1 MFETTKGLVLRSV
14 RYKESDKILTVLT
27 ESEGKLTLRARGA
40 LRKGGK
46 LAAATELYTLS
57 EMTLF
62 GNRGRWQL
70 NEAQT
75 IEQFIGLREDFS
87 ALALAAYFAEV
98 LDTVSEEGAPD
109 PAVLQLGLNS
119 LYALSRGLAPAT
131 LIKAVFELRLMAIT
145 GYEPDLSGCADC
157 GREDMVS
164 AAFFAPEGALFC
176 ADCLHA
182 APGAVTHLMPE
193 TLSAM
198 RHIVYS
204 APKKIF
210 SFTLSDEALTQLA
223 ACTEQYILLQLERGF
238 ASLDY
243 WKKVKDL

>member
-1 MFETTKGLVLRSV
+1 MFETTKGLVLRAV

-75 IEQFIGLREDFS
+75 VEQFIGLRENFS
-87 ALALAAYFAEV
+87 SLALAAYFAEV
-98 LDTVSEEGAPD
+98 LDAISDEGAPD
-109 PAVLQLGLNS
+109 PAVLQLALNS
-119 LYALSRGLAPAT
+119 LYALSRELCPARQ
-131 LIKAVFELRLMAIT
+131 IKAVFELRLMAIT
-145 GYEPDLSGCADC
+145 GYEPDLSGCASC
-157 GREDMVS
+157 GRQDMER
-164 AAFFAPEGALFC
+164 AAFYAPEGAVFC
-176 ADCLHA
+176 PDCVHD
-182 APGAVTHLMPE
+182 APGGVTLLLPE

-198 RHIVYS
+198 RHVVYS
-204 APKKIF
+204 PPKKIF
-210 SFTLSDEALTQLA
+210 SFTLGEDALAQLA
-223 ACTEQYILLQLERGF
+223 ACAEQYLLLQLERGF
-238 ASLDY
+238 SALDY

>member
-62 GNRGRWQL
+62 SNRGRWQL

-75 IEQFIGLREDFS
+75 IEQFIGLRENFS
-87 ALALAAYFAEV
+87 SLALAAYFAEV

-119 LYALSRGLAPAT
+119 LYALSRELVSPRQ
-131 LIKAVFELRLMAIT
+131 IKAVFELRLMAIT
-145 GYEPDLSGCADC
+145 GYEPDLSGCAGC
-157 GREDMVS
+157 GRQDMAS
-164 AAFFAPEGALFC
+164 AAFYAPEGAIFC
-176 ADCLHA
+176 PDCMQE
-182 APGAVTHLMPE
+182 APGAVTHLTPE
-193 TLSAM
+193 VLQAM

-210 SFTLSDEALTQLA
+210 SFTLPDTAMSQLA
-223 ACTEQYILLQLERGF
+223 ACAEQYLLLQLERGF
-238 ASLDY
+238 SSLDY

>member
-1 MFETTKGLVLRSV
+1 MFETTRGLVLRSV

-75 IEQFIGLREDFS
+75 VEQFIGLRENFS
-87 ALALAAYFAEV
+87 SLALAAYFAEV
-98 LDTVSEEGAPD
+98 LDAISDEGAPD
-109 PAVLQLGLNS
+109 PAVLQLALNS
-119 LYALSRGLAPAT
+119 LYALSRELCPARQ
-131 LIKAVFELRLMAIT
+131 IKAVFELRLMAIT
-145 GYEPDLSGCADC
+145 GYEPDLSGCASC
-157 GREDMVS
+157 GRQDMER
-164 AAFFAPEGALFC
+164 AAFYAPEGAVFC
-176 ADCLHA
+176 PDCVQD
-182 APGAVTHLMPE
+182 APGGVTLLLPE

-198 RHIVYS
+198 RHVVYS
-204 APKKIF
+204 PPKKIF
-210 SFTLSDEALTQLA
+210 SFTLGEDALAQLA
-223 ACTEQYILLQLERGF
+223 ACAEQYLLLQLERGF
-238 ASLDY
+238 SALDY

>member
-1 MFETTKGLVLRSV
+1 MFETTRGLVLRAV

-75 IEQFIGLREDFS
+75 VEQFFGLRENFAS
-87 ALALAAYFAEV
+87 LALAAYFAEV

-109 PAVLQLGLNS
+109 PAVLQLGLNC
-119 LYALSRGLAPAT
+119 LYALSRALAPAV
-131 LIKAVFELRLMAIT
+131 LVKAVFELRLMAIT
-145 GYEPDLSGCADC
+145 GYEPELSGCAEC
-157 GREDMVS
+157 GKTEPER
-164 AAFFAPEGALFC
+164 AYFYAPEGAIYC
-176 ADCLHA
+176 SDCVHT
-182 APGAVTHLMPE
+182 APGAVTQLLPE
-193 TLSAM
+193 TLAAM

-204 APKKIF
+204 QPKKIF
-210 SFTLSDEALTQLA
+210 SFTLGEKAAAQLA
-223 ACTEQYILLQLERGF
+223 ACSEQYLLLQLERGF

>member
-1 MFETTKGLVLRSV
+1 MFETTRGLVLRYA

-75 IEQFIGLREDFS
+75 IEQFIGLREDFG
-87 ALALAAYFAEV
+87 ALALAGYLAEV
-98 LDTVSEEGAPD
+98 LDTVSDEGQSD
-109 PAVLQLGLNS
+109 PAVLQLGLNC
-119 LYALSRGLAPAT
+119 LYALSRRLASPR
-131 LIKAVFELRLMAIT
+131 LVKAVFELRLMAIT
-145 GYEPDLSGCADC
+145 GYEPELSGCAGC
-157 GREDMVS
+157 GRQYLER
-164 AAFFAPEGALFC
+164 AYFYAPEGAVFC
-176 ADCLHA
+176 GDCVA
-182 APGAVTHLMPE
+182 GAPGAVTQLLPE

-210 SFTLSDEALTQLA
+210 SFSLDAAAEAQLA
-223 ACTEQYILLQLERGF
+223 ACSEQYLLLQLERGF
-238 ASLDY
+238 SSLDY

>member
-1 MFETTKGLVLRSV
+1 MFETTQGLVLRSV

-27 ESEGKLTLRARGA
+27 ASEGKLTLRARGA

-62 GNRGRWQL
+62 SNRGRWQL

-75 IEQFIGLREDFS
+75 VEQFIGLRENFS
-87 ALALAAYFAEV
+87 ALSLAAYFAEV

-119 LYALSRGLAPAT
+119 LYALSRALVPAT
-131 LIKAVFELRLMAIT
+131 LVKAVFELRLMAIT
-145 GYEPDLSGCADC
+145 GYEPDLSGCAAC
-157 GREDMVS
+157 GRQDMPW
-164 AAFFAPEGALFC
+164 AAFYAPDGAIYC
-176 ADCLHA
+176 PDCVHA
-182 APGAVTHLMPE
+182 APGAVTQLMPE
-193 TLSAM
+193 TLQAM

-204 APKKIF
+204 PPKKIF
-210 SFTLSDEALTQLA
+210 SFTLSDSAAAQLSSCA
-223 ACTEQYILLQLERGF
+223 EQYLLLQLERGF
-238 ASLDY
+238 SSLDY

>member
-62 GNRGRWQL
+62 SNRGRWQL

-75 IEQFIGLREDFS
+75 IEQFIGLREHFS
-87 ALALAAYFAEV
+87 ALALASYFAEV
-98 LDTVSEEGAPD
+98 LDTVSEEGESD

-119 LYALSRGLAPAT
+119 LYALSRDLVPARQV
-131 LIKAVFELRLMAIT
+131 KAVFELRLLAVT
-145 GYEPDLSGCADC
+145 GYEPDLSGCAAC
-157 GREDMVS
+157 GREDMPS
-164 AAFFAPEGALFC
+164 AAFYAPEGSIYC
-176 ADCLHA
+176 PDCVHA
-182 APGAVTHLMPE
+182 APGAVTHLLPE
-193 TLSAM
+193 TLQAM

-204 APKKIF
+204 PPKKIF
-210 SFTLSDEALTQLA
+210 SFTLSDAALGQLA
-223 ACTEQYILLQLERGF
+223 ACTEQYLILQLERGF
-238 ASLDY
+238 SSLDY

>member
-62 GNRGRWQL
+62 SNRGRWQL

-75 IEQFIGLREDFS
+75 VEQFIGLRENFS

-119 LYALSRGLAPAT
+119 LYALSRSLAPAT
-131 LIKAVFELRLMAIT
+131 LVKAVFELRLLAIT

-157 GREDMVS
+157 GRQDMET
-164 AAFFAPEGALFC
+164 AAFYAPEGAIFC
-176 ADCLHA
+176 PDCVHA
-182 APGAVTHLMPE
+182 APGAVTHLLPE
-193 TLSAM
+193 TLAAM

-204 APKKIF
+204 PPKKIF
-210 SFTLSDEALTQLA
+210 SFTLSDAGAAQLA
-223 ACTEQYILLQLERGF
+223 ACAETYLLLQLERGF
-238 ASLDY
+238 SSLDY

>member
-75 IEQFIGLREDFS
+75 IEQFIALRENFS
-87 ALALAAYFAEV
+87 SLALASYFAEI
-98 LDTVSEEGAPD
+98 LDTVSDEGAPD
-109 PAVLQLGLNS
+109 SAVLQLALNC
-119 LYALSRGLAPAT
+119 LYALSRELAPAA
-131 LIKAVFELRLMAIT
+131 LVKAVFELRLMAIT
-145 GYEPDLSGCADC
+145 GYEPDLTACASC
-157 GREDMVS
+157 GRQDPAA
-164 AAFFAPEGALFC
+164 AAFYAPDGAIYC
-176 ADCLHA
+176 PDCVHA
-182 APGAVTHLMPE
+182 APGAVTQLKPE
-193 TLSAM
+193 TLAAM

-210 SFTLSDEALTQLA
+210 SFSLDDAALPQLS
-223 ACTEQYILLQLERGF
+223 ACCEQFILLQLERGF

>member
-27 ESEGKLTLRARGA
+27 EAEGKLTLRARGA

-75 IEQFIGLREDFS
+75 VEQFIALREDFS
-87 ALALAAYFAEV
+87 SLALAAYFAEV

-119 LYALSRGLAPAT
+119 LYALSRALAPAT

-157 GREDMVS
+157 GRQDMAT
-164 AAFFAPEGALFC
+164 AAFYAPEGAIFC
-176 ADCLHA
+176 SDCLHA
-182 APGAVTHLMPE
+182 APGAVTQLMPE

-210 SFTLSDEALTQLA
+210 SFTLSDAALAQLA
-223 ACTEQYILLQLERGF
+223 GCTEQYLLLQLERGF

>member
-1 MFETTKGLVLRSV
+1 MFETTRGLVLRSV

-75 IEQFIGLREDFS
+75 VEQFIGLRENFS
-87 ALALAAYFAEV
+87 SLALAAYFAEV
-98 LDTVSEEGAPD
+98 LDAISDEGAPD
-109 PAVLQLGLNS
+109 PAVLQLALNS
-119 LYALSRGLAPAT
+119 LYALSRELCPARQ
-131 LIKAVFELRLMAIT
+131 IKAVFELRLMAIT
-145 GYEPDLSGCADC
+145 GYEPDLSGCASC
-157 GREDMVS
+157 GRQDMER
-164 AAFFAPEGALFC
+164 AAFYAPEGAVFC
-176 ADCLHA
+176 PDCVHD
-182 APGAVTHLMPE
+182 APGGVTLLLPE

-198 RHIVYS
+198 RHVVYS
-204 APKKIF
+204 PPKKIF
-210 SFTLSDEALTQLA
+210 SFTLGEDALAQLA
-223 ACTEQYILLQLERGF
+223 ACAEQYLLLQLERGF
-238 ASLDY
+238 SALDY

>member
-1 MFETTKGLVLRSV
+1 MFETTRGLVLRAV

-75 IEQFIGLREDFS
+75 IEQFIGLRENFA
-87 ALALAAYFAEV
+87 ALALAAYLAEV

-109 PAVLQLGLNS
+109 PAVLQLGLNC
-119 LYALSRGLAPAT
+119 LYALSHELAPAP
-131 LIKAVFELRLMAIT
+131 LVKAVFELRLMAIT
-145 GYEPDLSGCADC
+145 GYEPELSGCAGC
-157 GREDMVS
+157 GDPEPER
-164 AAFFAPEGALFC
+164 AYFYAPEGAVYC
-176 ADCLHA
+176 PDCVHS
-182 APGAVTHLMPE
+182 APGAVTQLLPE
-193 TLSAM
+193 TLAAM

-204 APKKIF
+204 QPKKIF
-210 SFTLSDEALTQLA
+210 SFTLGDKSAAQLA
-223 ACTEQYILLQLERGF
+223 ACSEQYLLLQLERGF

>member
-75 IEQFIGLREDFS
+75 IEQFIGLRENFS
-87 ALALAAYFAEV
+87 SLALASYFAEV

-109 PAVLQLGLNS
+109 PAVLQLALNC
-119 LYALSRGLAPAT
+119 LYALSRALAPAP
-131 LIKAVFELRLMAIT
+131 LVKAVFELRLMAIT
-145 GYEPDLSGCADC
+145 GYEPELTACASC
-157 GREDMVS
+157 GRQDFQS
-164 AAFFAPEGALFC
+164 AAFYAPDGAIYC
-176 ADCLHA
+176 GDCLHA

-193 TLSAM
+193 TLAAM

-204 APKKIF
+204 APKRIF
-210 SFTLSDEALTQLA
+210 SFTLGEAALQQLG
-223 ACTEQYILLQLERGF
+223 ACCEQFILLQLERGF